1 MVEAILNRLQE
12 MRLEYDERLAQ
23 VIGAETANRVVPP
36 LAKHTTAL
44 IKALAR
50 AMR

>member
-1 MVEAILNRLQE
+1 MVQAVLNRLGE
-12 MRLEYDERLAQ
+12 LRIEYDEQLAQ
-23 VIGAETANRVVPP
+23 AIGAETASRVVPP